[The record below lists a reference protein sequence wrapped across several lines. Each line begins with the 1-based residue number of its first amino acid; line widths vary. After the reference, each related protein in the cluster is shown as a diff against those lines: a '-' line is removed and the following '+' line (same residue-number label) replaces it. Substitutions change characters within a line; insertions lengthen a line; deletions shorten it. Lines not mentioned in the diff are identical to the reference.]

1 MNKKINL
8 YDTWL
13 VNRTI
18 AHRGLHDE
26 RLPENSLGA
35 FRAAVEKGYAIETDL
50 QLTADGVIVV
60 FHDEK
65 MKRMTGRELVINDC
79 MYDEIKDIPLIGGEN
94 EYIPTLEQLLETVD
108 GKVPLLIEIKTHEN
122 IGSLEAPLT
131 ERLRR
136 YNGKFAVQ
144 SFNPFIVKWF
154 RKNAPE
160 FVRGQLAA
168 FFDAEFG
175 NGVRAW
181 LQRRVLRNCML
192 NGICGAQFTSYDTK
206 GIKRKRLLR
215 IKKKMPVLMWTVRT
229 PERLESCKGY
239 FDNIIFEDFLPPV
252 ELSKQK
258 L

>member
-136 YNGKFAVQ
+136 YNGEFAVQ

-168 FFDAEFG
+168 FFDVKGLAAAARIAQLYAER
-175 NGVRAW
+175 NMRSSVYILRH
-181 LQRRVLRNCML
+181 QR
-192 NGICGAQFTSYDTK
+192 D
-206 GIKRKRLLR
+206 
-215 IKKKMPVLMWTVRT
+215 KKKKAASYK
-229 PERLESCKGY
+229 E
-239 FDNIIFEDFLPPV
+239 EDACIDV
-252 ELSKQK
+252 DCEDARKA
-258 L
+258 